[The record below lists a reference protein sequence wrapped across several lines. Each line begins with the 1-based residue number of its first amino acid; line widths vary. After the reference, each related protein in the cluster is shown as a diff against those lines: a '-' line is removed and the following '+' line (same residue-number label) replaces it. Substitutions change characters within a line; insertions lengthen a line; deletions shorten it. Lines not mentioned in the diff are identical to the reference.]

1 MPRFYFHLRD
11 ELGAHLDEGGI
22 ELLDVETA
30 YLEAFRRAL
39 GLWGELL
46 VQRRDPRCSRF
57 EVTDESGEAL
67 FELPFS
73 EVLESRRGRTA
84 GVSSAFQRTAQ
95 TRAKH
100 MMALTQSLREEVA
113 LAQQRVRET
122 RDLLGALF
130 PQR

>member
-1 MPRFYFHLRD
+1 MPLFYFHLRD
-11 ELGAHLDEGGI
+11 ELGPHPDEGGI

-30 YLEAFRRAL
+30 YLEAFRGAL

-46 VQRRDPRCSRF
+46 EQRRDPRCSRF
-57 EVTDESGEAL
+57 EVTDETGEAL

-73 EVLESRRGRTA
+73 EVLESTRGRA
-84 GVSSAFQRTAQ
+84 EGVCSPLQRVAQ

-100 MMALTQSLREEVA
+100 MMALTQSLRDEIA
-113 LAQQRVRET
+113 LAQHRLREA
-122 RDLLGALF
+122 RDLLGAVS